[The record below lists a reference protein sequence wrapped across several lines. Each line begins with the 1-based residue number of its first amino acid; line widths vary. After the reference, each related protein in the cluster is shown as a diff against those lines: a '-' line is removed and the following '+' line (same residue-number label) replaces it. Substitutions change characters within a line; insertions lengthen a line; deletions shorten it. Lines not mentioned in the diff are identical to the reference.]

1 MEPQNRLLLEKG
13 PTQLHK
19 RIAVNKSGLHRQ
31 FFYIQN
37 TSVVNKSVTTCCIFL
52 SPGFPPWRLCLG
64 SAGCFRSRVSD
75 PVSAG
80 RGRRTQ
86 LTPGPAPAAH
96 LAVGV

>member
-19 RIAVNKSGLHRQ
+19 RIAVNG
-31 FFYIQN
+31 FDIFYIQN
-37 TSVVNKSVTTCCIFL
+37 TSVMNKTVTTCCIFL
-52 SPGFPPWRLCLG
+52 NPGFPSWRLCLG

-86 LTPGPAPAAH
+86 LTPGPAPAAC
-96 LAVGV
+96 LAVDV